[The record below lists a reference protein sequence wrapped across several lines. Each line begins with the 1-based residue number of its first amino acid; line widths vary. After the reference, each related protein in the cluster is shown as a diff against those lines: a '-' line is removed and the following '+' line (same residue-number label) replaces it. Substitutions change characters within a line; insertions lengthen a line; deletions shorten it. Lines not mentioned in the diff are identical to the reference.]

1 MKWVY
6 SCILKAFFSTA
17 GNLINFTNLPSVND
31 LVNIAVLDIYLH
43 KLDKKMFIFSE
54 KCMNAATEWIAHKT
68 LLIVFCFAMMAALS
82 NILNDGNCLV
92 IDFLPSQS

>member
-1 MKWVY
+1 M
-6 SCILKAFFSTA
+6 
-17 GNLINFTNLPSVND
+17 ND
-31 LVNIAVLDIYLH
+31 LVNRAVLDIYLH

-54 KCMNAATEWIAHKT
+54 KCMNVATEWIAHKT
-68 LLIVFCFAMMAALS
+68 LLIVFCFAMMAAFS